1 MKKILFMIAILMW
14 VFASSALAA
23 DATYGPKVYHK
34 QGGDEEVVADGGTI
48 TVESGGTITVESGGT
63 FAHARER
70 SFSLPLTGFVNA
82 HDASP
87 LVVTTTGLPGLQ
99 IDDSIPNIVWAKDEY
114 ASPVSITF
122 KVPTDYSSG
131 GAFRLICTESSSFTT
146 PNRVDFDVYVYRI
159 ASGLLSTTAN
169 QTPVA
174 LTGTTE
180 VPVLV
185 TLTPGT
191 NFNALAGG
199 DWVTLRIWR
208 DGTIDAQGDLEVK
221 GVEFFYTAAN

>member
-1 MKKILFMIAILMW
+1 MKKLFLIAALIALLIVPYMGQAAELNNVTSKGVDGDL
-14 VFASSALAA
+14 VFYNKDGTEIARFDDSAAA
-23 DATYGPKVYHK
+23 LDVTTLTH
-34 QGGDEEVVADGGTI
+34 
-48 TVESGGTITVESGGT
+48 S
-63 FAHARER
+63 RER
-70 SFSLPLTGFVNA
+70 SFSLPLSGFVNA
-82 HDASP
+82 YDASP

-99 IDDSIPNIVWAKDEY
+99 VDDYIPNIVWTAAGY
-114 ASPVSITF
+114 ASPVSVTF
-122 KVPTDYSSG
+122 RVPSDYSSG

-221 GVEFFYTAAN
+221 GVEFFYTASN